1 MNNSCEFARGGCCL
15 CGACQAARKAME
27 DAEKLTKEDIDM
39 LFCDAEKLFEDMKT
53 QEQEDK

>member
-1 MNNSCEFARGGCCL
+1 MCS
-15 CGACQAARKAME
+15 ACQEAREALE

-39 LFCDAEKLFEDMKT
+39 LFCDAEKLFEEMKT

>member
-1 MNNSCEFARGGCCL
+1 M

-27 DAEKLTKEDIDM
+27 DAEKITKEEIDM

-53 QEQEDK
+53 QKQEDK